1 MVMNIIVNENK
12 VHIIVKD
19 SLLGLL
25 VTGFDISKDNDQ
37 MLQMLLYIT
46 SVTPQS
52 M

>member
-25 VTGFDISKDNDQ
+25 VTGFDTGRERLIRIRLIRSS
-37 MLQMLLYIT
+37 T
-46 SVTPQS
+46 
-52 M
+52 